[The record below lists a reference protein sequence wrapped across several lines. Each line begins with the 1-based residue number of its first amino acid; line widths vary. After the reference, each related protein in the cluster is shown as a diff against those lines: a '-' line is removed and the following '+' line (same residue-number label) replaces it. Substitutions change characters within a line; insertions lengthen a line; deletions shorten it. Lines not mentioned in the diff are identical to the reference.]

1 MGNLGSASEDKRG
14 RLTAWLVFHRAGLL
28 VALLTIL
35 ALVLRLHDLG
45 LRGLAHPEIYIPGID
60 LPPLISEPPPRHTL
74 AETLAFHIHEEAHP
88 VGWYLAM
95 FGWASVF
102 GTTEW
107 WLRFP
112 AVLFGAAS
120 VPLIY
125 RLASEAY
132 GRVAGLCAA
141 ALLTAHGLHIFW
153 SQSARMYVPGMFF
166 SILSTWL
173 LLRIVYGTKR
183 SRWSEIGYVVAT
195 VAGIQTTDL
204 FSPLLL
210 LQVGW
215 TILAVPA
222 EKTFSKAGLVELRF
236 TGAAYIVQL
245 QAIVL
250 MLSSPNFQHSIYL
263 ARGDVA
269 EYPNLKF
276 LMDYLSFGFMYARDW
291 NSSDQPPIALI
302 AAIPICILAI
312 LLLVSGL
319 VVPAREQKL
328 APSDHCLPRW
338 LPFTIAIAM
347 TSLMIWLAL
356 IAHKRTEALFAISI
370 GPLLCLALPSASLLL
385 TETLARRFHG
395 FQHWFHMQGP
405 KLLFVIIALLGPL
418 TLFLL
423 SFGTAMLVPRA
434 FLVFIPQ
441 LLVLIAAGMTLP
453 IVRRRLR
460 GVLVGL
466 CLLLGIASLPYSY
479 ANPGSPRGYKQLA
492 AKLKPRLLKE
502 DRVLVR
508 YRNWA
513 STPFFYYLRN
523 VHFVDADFLGSHA
536 NLPTNQRVWY
546 ISWPDPDDDAT
557 FRNQRPNV
565 LANYHIVE
573 HVDAFHARAELFVHN
588 QN

>member
-1 MGNLGSASEDKRG
+1 MRNLGSALEDKRE
-14 RLTAWLVFHRAGLL
+14 RLTAWLVFHRVGLV
-28 VALLTIL
+28 VALLTVL
-35 ALVLRLHDLG
+35 ALILRLHDLG
-45 LRGLAHPEIYIPGID
+45 LRGLTHPEIYIPGID

-74 AETLAFHIHEEAHP
+74 VETLSFQIHEEPHP
-88 VGWYLAM
+88 LGWYLAM

-112 AVLFGAAS
+112 SVLFGAAS

-125 RLASEAY
+125 RLASDAY

-183 SRWSEIGYVVAT
+183 CRWTEIGYVVAA
-195 VAGIQTTDL
+195 VAGVQTTDL

-215 TILAVPA
+215 TILVAPA
-222 EKTFSKAGLVELRF
+222 AKTFSKAGLVELRF
-236 TGAAYIVQL
+236 AGAAYIVQL

-250 MLSSPNFQHSIYL
+250 MLSAPNFQHSVYL
-263 ARGDVA
+263 ARGDA
-269 EYPNLKF
+269 ADYPNLKF
-276 LMDYLSFGFMYARDW
+276 VMDYLSFGFMYARDL

-302 AAIPICILAI
+302 AAIPICILAV

-319 VVPAREQKL
+319 VVPTRQQKL
-328 APSDHCLPRW
+328 APSDHCVPRW
-338 LPFTIAIAM
+338 LPFAIAIAM

-356 IAHKRTEALFAISI
+356 IAHKRTEGLLAISI
-370 GPLLCLALPSASLLL
+370 GPLLCLALPSASLFLRD
-385 TETLARRFHG
+385 TLARRFHG
-395 FQHWFHMQGP
+395 FQHWIHMQGP
-405 KLLFVIIALLGPL
+405 RLPFAIIALLGPL

-423 SFGTAMLVPRA
+423 SFRTAMLAPRA
-434 FLVFIPQ
+434 FLVFVPQ
-441 LLVLIAAGMTLP
+441 LLVLIAAGVTLP
-453 IVRRRLR
+453 FFRRRLR

-466 CLLLGIASLPYSY
+466 CLFLGIASLPYSY
-479 ANPGSPRGYKQLA
+479 ANPGSPRDYKQLA
-492 AKLKPRLLKE
+492 AKLKPRLFKE

-508 YRNWA
+508 YRHWA
-513 STPFFYYLRN
+513 FTPFFYYLRN
-523 VHFVDADFLGSHA
+523 AHFVDADFLRSHT
-536 NLPTNQRVWY
+536 NLPTSGRIWY
-546 ISWPDPDDDAT
+546 ISWPEPDDDPIV
-557 FRNQRPNV
+557 RDQRPDV
-565 LANYHIVE
+565 LANYHMVE
-573 HVDAFHARAELFVHN
+573 HVDAFHARAELFVRN